1 MLEAKRRLEVGSAG
15 VLLFLIVLVISGFVI
30 GGLARFALPGPD
42 PMPWYATI
50 GLGIARRTRRR
61 HRGAPLIGTGGGI
74 LFAVLGA
81 VVLLYLYRRSSCRA
95 PGPTAAR
102 RCRT

>member
-1 MLEAKRRLEVGSAG
+1 M
-15 VLLFLIVLVISGFVI
+15 LLFLILLAVGGFIV

-50 GLGIARRTRRR
+50 GLGVAGMLVGGLIAR
-61 HRGAPLIGTGGGI
+61 LLVGTGGGI

-81 VVLLYLYRRSSCRA
+81 VLLLYLYRRFVQGRGLT
-95 PGPTAAR
+95 GPAR
-102 RCRT
+102 GRT